1 MIRFSKDD
9 TEFWK
14 TVEFVLGGDEVMGMF
29 KLGKE
34 RFVGISIDSTP
45 EQLDLLLCYW
55 KKTNNK
61 IVVEMIEMC
70 LNAHSL

>member
-29 KLGKE
+29 KLGHD

-45 EQLDLLLCYW
+45 EQLDLLLAYW